1 MNSKGNKKGIN
12 ERILSI
18 VLAGF
23 VFLLVLGAVPS
34 IVSAADPTVMVTD
47 YTVRPSVL
55 ASGGSGTI
63 TIILTNTASSASIKE
78 SSGISTSGEFQTTKN
93 VDISAEVDTI
103 ELVGNGLKVVD
114 GDYHQFGSIGPGQS
128 VNVTFSIEAPAK
140 EGLYFPEVW
149 VGING
154 GKNVHYPIPVNV
166 NTDEF
171 IMKTPTVVVGKEIPE
186 SVNPGESFPVTLTFT
201 NAGVIRVSEIVLST
215 TTSSTSIGA
224 KGPNTIALGSLNG
237 GENQTIVLDFV
248 TDKNVPLG
256 LQKINLGLNYK
267 LPDGAAKHQDEIIEV
282 PVKGKAELNIA
293 SITTEPKTV
302 SQGDDVTLI
311 IRLENTGTDTAKSVS
326 ASIDLPMDGSKE
338 AFIGKIQP
346 NNDAPAIFSV
356 KVRDAGDLPYALMV
370 TYNDEW
376 GQHNN
381 TIDLHLA
388 VKPADGTVIIISL
401 VAVAAVIIA
410 SLLYLRKRRSK

>member
-1 MNSKGNKKGIN
+1 MSASS
-12 ERILSI
+12 LV
-18 VLAGF
+18 VLTVFA
-23 VFLLVLGAVPS
+23 FLLVLSMIPS
-34 IVSAADPTVMVTD
+34 IVSAADPTVIVTD
-47 YTVRPSVL
+47 YTVTPSVL
-55 ASGGSGTI
+55 APGGSGTI
-63 TIILTNTASSASIKE
+63 AIILTNTASSASIKE
-78 SSGISTSGEFQTTKN
+78 SSGISTGGEFQTTKN

-171 IMKTPTVVVGKEIPE
+171 IMKTPTVVVGKEMPE

-201 NAGVIRVSEIVLST
+201 NAGVIRVSDIVLST

-237 GENQTIVLDFV
+237 GENQTLVLDFV

-256 LQKINLGLNYK
+256 LQKINLGIGL
-267 LPDGAAKHQDEIIEV
+267 Q
-282 PVKGKAELNIA
+282 A
-293 SITTEPKTV
+293 S
-302 SQGDDVTLI
+302 
-311 IRLENTGTDTAKSVS
+311 
-326 ASIDLPMDGSKE
+326 
-338 AFIGKIQP
+338 
-346 NNDAPAIFSV
+346 
-356 KVRDAGDLPYALMV
+356 
-370 TYNDEW
+370 
-376 GQHNN
+376 
-381 TIDLHLA
+381 
-388 VKPADGTVIIISL
+388 
-401 VAVAAVIIA
+401 
-410 SLLYLRKRRSK
+410 